1 LEKRKKPIKVVRF
14 DQSKTRTQ
22 HTNEMGHWRQN
33 GQNQEERTRE
43 MPSDVDA
50 EGKLPD
56 SIKRGPVDSGS
67 SVL

>member
-1 LEKRKKPIKVVRF
+1 
-14 DQSKTRTQ
+14 
-22 HTNEMGHWRQN
+22 MGHWRQN